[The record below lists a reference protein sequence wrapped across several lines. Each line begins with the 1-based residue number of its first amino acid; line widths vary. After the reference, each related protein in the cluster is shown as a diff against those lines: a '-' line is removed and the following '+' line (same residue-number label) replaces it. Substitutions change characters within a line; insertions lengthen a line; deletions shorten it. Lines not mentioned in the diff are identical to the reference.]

1 MIDKRL
7 LKEGKEVSVYLL
19 GTVALGIMIALLA
32 VVQAWLV
39 AKVIA
44 LVFLEQAGF
53 AEVWN
58 SLLVILLII
67 GGRGILQYLS
77 EWSAREGAIRLKE
90 NLRSRFLNR
99 LIALGPHYVRGER
112 AGELLNTTV
121 EGIETLDDYFSRYVP
136 QLVLAVAIPL
146 LILGFVFPFDL
157 TSGSILLL
165 TGPLIPV
172 FMILIGKLA
181 EKKSQAQWQNLSRM
195 NAHFLDVLQGLSTLK
210 VFGRSKDQGKV
221 IGRIS
226 ESFRRVTLGVLRVA
240 FLSAFVLEFLA
251 MLSTALVAVAL
262 GLRLIDGTISYQ
274 EAFFILIIAPEFYL
288 PLRSLGVQFH
298 ARLSGENAAKRIFE
312 VLEHEQQ
319 NYNVN
324 EQDDGI
330 VKINPG
336 ESKTLPNQEFFLSLR
351 HIDLRYDD
359 KTEKAL
365 ADICLDVGPGER
377 IALVG
382 PSGAGK
388 TSILQILLGFIA
400 PTSGEVW
407 VRGNILNEDTLES
420 WRSEISYVA
429 QKPYL
434 FAGTILENLRF
445 SKPQASQAEVIEA
458 ARHASAHDFIL
469 QLPQGYDTVL
479 GEGGTRLSG
488 GQAQRLAI
496 ARAFLKDSPLLLL
509 DEVTSG
515 LDSESEQEVLTAL
528 EKLCLG
534 KTVLFT
540 THRMNTILAADRII
554 VLDQGRIAEEGSHQ
568 ELLEA
573 QGLYARLV
581 REYRGGAS

>member
-7 LKEGKEVSVYLL
+7 LKEGKKVSAYLV
-19 GTVALGIMIALLA
+19 GTVALGILTALLA
-32 VVQAWLV
+32 VAQAWLV

-44 LVFLEQAGF
+44 WVFLKQAGF
-53 AEVWN
+53 TGVWN
-58 SLLVILLII
+58 SLLTILLII
-67 GGRGILQYLS
+67 GGRGILQFLS

-90 NLRSRFLNR
+90 DLRSRLLER
-99 LIALGPHYVRGER
+99 LIELGPHYVRGER
-112 AGELLNTTV
+112 AGELLNTSV
-121 EGIETLDDYFSRYVP
+121 EGIEALDDYFSRYVP
-136 QLVLAVAIPL
+136 QLVLAAAIPL
-146 LILGFVFPFDL
+146 LILGFVLPSDL
-157 TSGSILLL
+157 TSGTILLL

-181 EKKSQAQWQNLSRM
+181 EKKSQSQWQSLSRM
-195 NAHFLDVLQGLSTLK
+195 SAHFLDMLQGLSTLK
-210 VFGRSKDQGKV
+210 LFGRSKEQAKV

-226 ESFRRVTLGVLRVA
+226 ESFRRATLGVLRIA

-288 PLRSLGVQFH
+288 PLRALGVQFH
-298 ARLSGENAAKRIFE
+298 ARMSGENAAQRIFE
-312 VLEHEQQ
+312 VLDQ
-319 NYNVN
+319 
-324 EQDDGI
+324 GI
-330 VKINPG
+330 VNTNSG
-336 ESKTLPNQEFFLSLR
+336 ESKTTNGKSKTLPNRESFLSLQ
-351 HIDLRYDD
+351 HIDLRYQ
-359 KTEKAL
+359 EKNGNIL
-365 ADICLDVGPGER
+365 TDFSLEVGQGER

-382 PSGAGK
+382 ASGAGK
-388 TSILQILLGFIA
+388 TSVLQILLGFVE
-400 PTSGEVW
+400 PSGGEVW
-407 VRGNILNEDTLES
+407 VKGKRLNADTLEG
-420 WRSEISYVA
+420 WRSEIGYVA

-445 SKPQASQAEVIEA
+445 GKPQATREEAAEA
-458 ARHASAHDFIL
+458 ARRALAHDFIQ

-515 LDSESEQEVLTAL
+515 LDEESEQEVLTAL
-528 EKLCLG
+528 AKLCEG

-540 THRMNTILAADRII
+540 THRMNTVLGAQRII
-554 VLDQGRIAEEGSHQ
+554 VLDQGRIAEQGSHQ
-568 ELLEA
+568 ELLAA

-581 REYRGGAS
+581 REYRGGAQ